1 VLVTLPWRTV
11 PYRTS
16 LAAESLGGTTTAI
29 NFKVKGAR
37 MDLLSAF
44 PAVTSPLPPNP
55 PMFTGGVAVV
65 GLASHN
71 HEDIRYFLLGAVGRQ
86 PRARASHLMVE
97 TSHNPCR
104 YHWKEAP
111 RHCTSEAGARE
122 GRSSLINTSEL
133 VF

>member
-1 VLVTLPWRTV
+1 MLVTLPWRTV

-44 PAVTSPLPPNP
+44 PAGMSPLPPNP
-55 PMFTGGVAVV
+55 PRFTGGVAVV

-71 HEDIRYFLLGAVGRQ
+71 HDDIRCLFLGAV
-86 PRARASHLMVE
+86 A
-97 TSHNPCR
+97 
-104 YHWKEAP
+104 
-111 RHCTSEAGARE
+111 
-122 GRSSLINTSEL
+122 
-133 VF
+133 